1 METKRNRRQFSTRA
15 LLLASAF
22 IALIFGLIVRIESA
36 NAREQKLISQLRSMD
51 VGQFGSIEVW
61 PKGLP
66 MCGMGMTGLGQT
78 ETIPAFLEEPCEYIG
93 YNPFERVT
101 DVWLVGDACTDK
113 VIDLVANFNHIREI
127 TFDLRDISPE
137 CLNRFRLRHP
147 SCKIIDNG
155 ESESPSN
162 NPMDRSE

>member
-1 METKRNRRQFSTRA
+1 
-15 LLLASAF
+15 
-22 IALIFGLIVRIESA
+22 
-36 NAREQKLISQLRSMD
+36 
-51 VGQFGSIEVW
+51 
-61 PKGLP
+61 
-66 MCGMGMTGLGQT
+66 MTGLGQT
-78 ETIPAFLEEPCEYIG
+78 ETIPSFLEEPCEYIR

-101 DVWLVGDACTDK
+101 DVWLVGDSCTDE

-147 SCKIIDNG
+147 SYKIIDNE

-162 NPMDRSE
+162 NSMDRSE